1 MRLLGPDML
10 QDSELFYFRKVRE
23 GIFTICY
30 ETSFP
35 ERQYSLIKHG
45 NTSAV
50 KLRNISRKSDKNYE
64 VASLQFLPGFVAKC
78 I

>member
-1 MRLLGPDML
+1 MLGPDVL

-45 NTSAV
+45 NTCAV
-50 KLRNISRKSDKNYE
+50 KLRNISRKSDKDHE